1 MNSIPPVSPRTPAA
15 APPRTAP
22 AREWTPQDGV
32 LLSGSQAPTDLRTAM
47 RAVENAS
54 DPPPAEAEELWGTRA
69 SHFAFRTFTSPTGTV
84 IEAGNDGHFLV
95 YGAEGALVR
104 SQTLTVEHRSLKP
117 AFRPDGGFFMAD
129 DQGIVPYSP
138 AGEPGERLA
147 LAGVT
152 GMATA
157 PDGSLYVETPLS
169 LKAFSPAGEPRWS
182 HDRTFPGRSSEPV
195 VLPDGGVAVVE
206 GDDSIL
212 VLNPDGSQRWRNTD
226 LRTGRYGPG
235 AVAAL
240 VDRPVAGPDGSVVL
254 ATREGKVRRLGP
266 DGRMQWEAPVRG
278 LQRVVVD
285 GQGAVYARGDKE
297 VLGWS
302 ADGAASFRRTVGNLY
317 GMSAVPAGGVAL
329 ATDQGLLGLEPS
341 GRQWFRVPAEPARYL
356 TEPSFAP
363 DGTMRSG
370 GAQQVRA
377 FRLPVPSASPSTV
390 AERALQ
396 AARAADQATPQ
407 VVESDAWV
415 DIGGI
420 RLAVRPEEQHG

>member
-1 MNSIPPVSPRTPAA
+1 MNSIPPVSNRTPA
-15 APPRTAP
+15 PPATRP
-22 AREWTPQDGV
+22 AQERAWTPQDGV

-54 DPPPAEAEELWGTRA
+54 DPPPADAEELWSTRA
-69 SHFAFRTFTSPTGTV
+69 SHFVFRTFTSPTGTV

-95 YGAEGALVR
+95 YGADGALVR
-104 SQTLTVEHRSLKP
+104 SQTLTAEHRSLKP

-129 DQGIVPYSP
+129 DQGVVPYSP
-138 AGEPGERLA
+138 SGEPGERLA

-157 PDGSLYVETPLS
+157 ADGSLYVETPMA
-169 LKAFSPAGEPRWS
+169 LKAFSPAGEPLWS
-182 HDRTFPGRSSEPV
+182 HDRTFPGRSTEPV
-195 VLPDGGVAVVE
+195 VLPGGGVVVVE

-212 VLNPDGSQRWRNTD
+212 ALNADGTERWRNTD
-226 LRTGRYGPG
+226 LRAGRYGPG

-240 VDRPVAGPDGSVVL
+240 VDRPVAAPDGSVVL
-254 ATREGKVRRLGP
+254 ATREGQVRHLGP
-266 DGRMQWEAPVRG
+266 DGKLQWEAPARG

-285 GQGAVYARGDKE
+285 GQGAVYARADKE

-302 ADGAASFRRTVGNLY
+302 PAGATTFRRAVGNLY

-370 GAQQVRA
+370 GAQEVRA
-377 FRLPVPSASPSTV
+377 FRLPAPSASPSTV

-396 AARAADQATPQ
+396 AARAAEDVAPQ

-420 RLAVRPEEQHG
+420 RLAVRPEA